1 MIRFENVGKA
11 YKSRRNRREIVWP
24 IRNFTAT
31 IVDGESTGILVPEG
45 GGKTTL
51 IDLVA
56 GSELLTEGSITRGG
70 HISWPASYRGIVSAK
85 LTGKQN
91 LRFLT
96 DCYGVNFSA
105 AYEFV
110 QEFSELG
117 RYVDL
122 PVRQY
127 SNEQRHRLSLT
138 ALLAMNFEFILIDDT
153 FEAGESSFRRRMLQY
168 VADNRENIT
177 FFMAT
182 GSTRLVERYCQR
194 AGVLRD
200 GMVTFYPTVA
210 EAIAAF
216 TEINDADDL

>member
-1 MIRFENVGKA
+1 VIRLENVGKA
-11 YKSRRNRREIVWP
+11 YKSRRNKREIIWP

-31 IVDGESTGILVPEG
+31 IVNGESTGILVPAG

-56 GSELLTEGSITRGG
+56 GSELLTEGSIMRGG
-70 HISWPASYRGIVSAK
+70 HISWPANFRGIFSPK
-85 LTGKQN
+85 MTGKQN

-96 DCYGVNFSA
+96 DCYGQGFA
-105 AYEFV
+105 GAYQFL

-122 PVRQY
+122 PMRQY
-127 SNEQRHRLSLT
+127 SNEQRNRFALT
-138 ALLAMNFEFILIDDT
+138 ALLAMNFEFILVDDT
-153 FEAGESSFRRRMLQY
+153 FEAGETGFRQRLAQFIQ
-168 VADNRENIT
+168 DNRNNIT

-182 GSTRLVERYCQR
+182 GSARLVERYCQR

-200 GMVTFYPTVA
+200 GTVTFYPTVP

-216 TEINDADDL
+216 KQSGGGEE

>member
-1 MIRFENVGKA
+1 MIRLENVGKA
-11 YKSRRNRREIVWP
+11 YKSRRNKREIIWP

-31 IVDGESTGILVPEG
+31 IVNGESTAILVPEG

-70 HISWPASYRGIVSAK
+70 HISWPASFRGLFSAK
-85 LTGKQN
+85 MTGKQN

-96 DCYGVNFSA
+96 DCYGQGFAA

-110 QEFSELG
+110 EEFSELG
-117 RYVDL
+117 RYIDL

-127 SNEQRHRLSLT
+127 SNEQRHRLALT
-138 ALLAMNFEFILIDDT
+138 ALLAMNFEFILVDET
-153 FEAGESSFRRRMLQY
+153 FEAGERNFRRRIAEY
-168 VADNRENIT
+168 IKDNSDSIT

-182 GSTRLVERYCQR
+182 GNTRLVEQYCQR
-194 AGVLRD
+194 AGVLHE
-200 GMVTFYPTVA
+200 GAVTFYPSVP
-210 EAIAAF
+210 EAIEAF
-216 TEINDADDL
+216 GKIDGSES

>member
-1 MIRFENVGKA
+1 LIHFDNVGKA
-11 YKSRRNRREIVWP
+11 YKSRKDRGENVWP
-24 IRNFTAT
+24 IRDFTAT
-31 IVDGESTGILVPEG
+31 IVNGESTAILVPEG

-70 HISWPASYRGIVSAK
+70 HISWPASYRGVINAK
-85 LTGKQN
+85 MTGKQN

-96 DCYGVNFSA
+96 DCYGRNFAA

-127 SNEQRHRLSLT
+127 SNEQRHRLALT

-153 FEAGESSFRRRMLQY
+153 FEAGEGSFRRRMAEY
-168 VADNRENIT
+168 AKDNSDSIT

-182 GSTRLVERYCQR
+182 GNTRLVERYCQR
-194 AGVLRD
+194 AGILSD
-200 GMVTFYPTVA
+200 GAVTFYPSVA
-210 EAIAAF
+210 EAIEAF
-216 TEINDADDL
+216 GKINDAEY

>member
-1 MIRFENVGKA
+1 MIRLENVGKA
-11 YKSRRNRREIVWP
+11 YKSRRNKREIVWP

-31 IVDGESTGILVPEG
+31 IVNGESTGILVPAG

-70 HISWPASYRGIVSAK
+70 HISWPANFRGIFSTK
-85 LTGKQN
+85 MTGKQN

-96 DCYGVNFSA
+96 DCYGQGFA
-105 AYEFV
+105 GAYQFL

-122 PVRQY
+122 PMRQY
-127 SNEQRHRLSLT
+127 SHEQRNRFALT
-138 ALLAMNFEFILIDDT
+138 ALLAMNFEFILVDDT
-153 FEAGESSFRRRMLQY
+153 FEAGETGFRQRLAQFIQ
-168 VADNRENIT
+168 DNRNNIT

-182 GSTRLVERYCQR
+182 GNTRLVERYCQR
-194 AGVLRD
+194 AGILRD
-200 GMVTFYPTVA
+200 GMVKFYPTVP
-210 EAIAAF
+210 EAITAF
-216 TEINDADDL
+216 KQFNSDEE

>member
-1 MIRFENVGKA
+1 MIHFDNVGKA
-11 YKSRRNRREIVWP
+11 YKSRKDRGEVVWP
-24 IRNFTAT
+24 IRNFSAT
-31 IVDGESTGILVPEG
+31 IVNGESTAILVPEG

-70 HISWPASYRGIVSAK
+70 HISWPASYRGIISAK
-85 LTGKQN
+85 MTGKQN

-96 DCYGVNFSA
+96 DCYGRNFAA
-105 AYEFV
+105 AYEFL

-127 SNEQRHRLSLT
+127 SNEQRHRLALT
-138 ALLAMNFEFILIDDT
+138 SLLAMNFEFILIDDA
-153 FEAGESSFRRRMLQY
+153 FEAGESSFRRRTAEY
-168 VADNRENIT
+168 VKDNSDSIT

-182 GSTRLVERYCQR
+182 GNTRLVERYCQR
-194 AGVLRD
+194 AGILSE
-200 GMVTFYPTVA
+200 GTVTFYPSVA
-210 EAIAAF
+210 EAIEAF
-216 TEINDADDL
+216 GKINDAEY

>member
-11 YKSRRNRREIVWP
+11 YKSRRNKREIVWP
-24 IRNFTAT
+24 LRNFTAT

-70 HISWPASYRGIVSAK
+70 HISWPASYRGVINARM
-85 LTGKQN
+85 TGRQN

-96 DCYGVNFSA
+96 DCYGRNFAS

-110 QEFSELG
+110 REFSELG

-122 PVRQY
+122 PVKQY
-127 SNEQRHRLSLT
+127 SNEQRNRLALS
-138 ALLAMNFEFILIDDT
+138 ALLAMNFNFILVDSALEAGDTSFRKRMAEFI
-153 FEAGESSFRRRMLQY
+153 R
-168 VADNRENIT
+168 DNNANIT

-182 GSTRLVERYCQR
+182 GNTRLVERYCQR

-200 GMVTFYPTVA
+200 GRVTFYPTIP

-216 TEINDADDL
+216 KQFSGDEE